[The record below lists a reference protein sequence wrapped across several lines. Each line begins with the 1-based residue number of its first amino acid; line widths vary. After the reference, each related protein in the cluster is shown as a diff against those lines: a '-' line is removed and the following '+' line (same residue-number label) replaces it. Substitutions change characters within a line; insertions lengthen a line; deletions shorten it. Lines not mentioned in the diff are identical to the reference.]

1 MPTRRRASAPVR
13 RTAREKRDPGAT
25 PRALLEAAAALFAEH
40 GFEGVSVE
48 DVADRAHV
56 NKALVSY
63 HFGGK
68 RGLYVAVLESGF
80 SRMADRLSAI
90 EEGDHDARQ
99 TLHAFM
105 EAFATTARERPD
117 LPVLFLREAVSTG
130 IEPAVVPHLV
140 RILGVTRR
148 LAERGAREGLF
159 RRVDP
164 LLFHFGLV
172 SGLAFYVGT
181 ERARQKARARG
192 HLPMAMP
199 STGAFLRYLEELTV
213 RGLAPP
219 PPDKTVR
226 KGARR

>member
-25 PRALLEAAAALFAEH
+25 RRALLEAAAVLFAEH

-48 DVADRAHV
+48 DVADRARV

-80 SRMADRLSAI
+80 SRMADRLAAI
-90 EEGDHDARQ
+90 ERRNLDTRT
-99 TLHAFM
+99 TLRLFM
-105 EAFATTARERPD
+105 ETFAATTRERPD
-117 LPVLFLREAVSTG
+117 MPVLFLREAVSTG
-130 IEPAVVPHLV
+130 IEPAVVPHLLRV
-140 RILGVTRR
+140 VGITRR
-148 LAERGAREGLF
+148 LAERGAREGVF
-159 RRVDP
+159 RPVDP

-172 SGLAFYVGT
+172 SGLVFYLGT
-181 ERARQKARARG
+181 ELARQKARARG
-192 HLPMAMP
+192 HLPLAMP
-199 STGAFLRYLEELTV
+199 STGAYLRYLEELTV

>member
-1 MPTRRRASAPVR
+1 MPARRRAAAPAR
-13 RTAREKRDPGAT
+13 RRAREKRDPGAT
-25 PRALLEAAAALFAEH
+25 RRALLDAAAALFAEH

-48 DVADRAHV
+48 DVADRARV

-80 SRMADRLSAI
+80 SRMADRLDAI
-90 EEGDHDARQ
+90 GEKNLDART
-99 TLHAFM
+99 TLRLFL
-105 EAFATTARERPD
+105 EAFAATTRERPD

-130 IEPAVVPHLV
+130 IEPAVVPHLLRV
-140 RILGVTRR
+140 VGFTRR
-148 LAERGAREGLF
+148 LAERGVREDLF
-159 RRVDP
+159 RPVDP

-172 SGLAFYVGT
+172 SGLVFYLGT

-192 HLPMAMP
+192 HLPLAMP
-199 STGAFLRYLEELTV
+199 STQAYLRYLEELTV
-213 RGLAPP
+213 RGLAPS